1 MKKETCP
8 RCGRKLRLNGAEFA
22 AHRRNCRGKAPV
34 TERTSAPAKSG
45 VHWISAARSAMD
57 TEPVGWYSQWDAAT
71 TTAPL
76 ITPVVTTMESWGG
89 NNR

>member
-22 AHRRNCRGKAPV
+22 AHRRTCRGKAPV
-34 TERTSAPAKSG
+34 PEQTSAPAESG
-45 VHWISAARSAMD
+45 VHWISAARGAMD
-57 TEPVGWYSQWDAAT
+57 TEPVSWYSQWEAAT

-76 ITPVVTTMESWGG
+76 ITPIVTLPAWGG
-89 NNR
+89 DNR